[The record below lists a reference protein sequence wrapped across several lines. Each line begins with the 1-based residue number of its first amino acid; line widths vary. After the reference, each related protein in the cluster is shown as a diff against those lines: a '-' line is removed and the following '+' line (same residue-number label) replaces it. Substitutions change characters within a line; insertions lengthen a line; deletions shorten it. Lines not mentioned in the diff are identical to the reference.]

1 MATSEQAPADAP
13 ADPEADLELALFL
26 AELIDLHERTAWR
39 DVPGVSAAEAAAWT
53 QRLIEAR
60 DELERRDGE

>member
-1 MATSEQAPADAP
+1 MSRADITPTDSAG
-13 ADPEADLELALFL
+13 ADVVETDLDLAG
-26 AELIDLHERTAWR
+26 LIERHENTDWT

-60 DELERRDGE
+60 ERVQEGL